1 MEYKFVFQAVPEQ
14 EKLFRQVSQGL
25 EKLTEMYSREKLP
38 GLWKVT
44 DRLNRAQEGK
54 APISSGRRNF
64 RRVMALVDW
73 LLGIFAL
80 IPAVQSP
87 KELGTLLAVGAA
99 AFGVGAGMLWVLLPR
114 TLGVLSLLISL
125 PLIMGSL
132 GNPDQLENLL
142 GLGVLLL
149 LLGLA
154 VLFSKFRRKENPY
167 ERAARDLLSHARDF
181 QRDTQAEALLF
192 LPEGIGYTVPEGVE
206 LSEPGLLD
214 YSKLEAMVE
223 TADLWLMVAEQKGM
237 ILQKQEFQGDP
248 DSFHAFLQEKGVRI
262 IPA

>member
-14 EKLFRQVSQGL
+14 EELFRQVSQGL

-87 KELGTLLAVGAA
+87 RELGTLLAVGAA

-132 GNPDQLENLL
+132 GNPDQLGNLL

-154 VLFSKFRRKENPY
+154 VLFSKFRRKETPMNGLPGICSAMPGISSGIPRRKHCSSCRRGSAIRY
-167 ERAARDLLSHARDF
+167 RREWSCRSRGCLIMASWKLWWK
-181 QRDTQAEALLF
+181 QRIS
-192 LPEGIGYTVPEGVE
+192 G
-206 LSEPGLLD
+206 
-214 YSKLEAMVE
+214 
-223 TADLWLMVAEQKGM
+223 
-237 ILQKQEFQGDP
+237 
-248 DSFHAFLQEKGVRI
+248 
-262 IPA
+262 

>member
-1 MEYKFVFQAVPEQ
+1 MEYKFVLQAVPEQ
-14 EKLFRQVSQGL
+14 EELFRQVSQGL

-132 GNPDQLENLL
+132 GNPDQLGNLL

-167 ERAARDLLSHARDF
+167 ERCPGSAQPCPGFPAGYPGGSTALPAGGDRLHGTEGSGAVGAGAA
-181 QRDTQAEALLF
+181 
-192 LPEGIGYTVPEGVE
+192 
-206 LSEPGLLD
+206 
-214 YSKLEAMVE
+214 
-223 TADLWLMVAEQKGM
+223 
-237 ILQKQEFQGDP
+237 
-248 DSFHAFLQEKGVRI
+248 
-262 IPA
+262 

>member
-14 EKLFRQVSQGL
+14 EELFRQVSQGL

-87 KELGTLLAVGAA
+87 KELGTLLAVG
-99 AFGVGAGMLWVLLPR
+99 V
-114 TLGVLSLLISL
+114 
-125 PLIMGSL
+125 
-132 GNPDQLENLL
+132 
-142 GLGVLLL
+142 
-149 LLGLA
+149 
-154 VLFSKFRRKENPY
+154 RRSVWAP
-167 ERAARDLLSHARDF
+167 ACS
-181 QRDTQAEALLF
+181 
-192 LPEGIGYTVPEGVE
+192 GCC
-206 LSEPGLLD
+206 SPGLW
-214 YSKLEAMVE
+214 EC
-223 TADLWLMVAEQKGM
+223 
-237 ILQKQEFQGDP
+237 
-248 DSFHAFLQEKGVRI
+248 
-262 IPA
+262 

>member
-14 EKLFRQVSQGL
+14 EELFRQVSQGL

-99 AFGVGAGMLWVLLPR
+99 AFGV
-114 TLGVLSLLISL
+114 LSLLEHRHDLSAVVQPMTHAPFVLAILFLSVVASVLSYLALNRALEVL
-125 PLIMGSL
+125 PVARTAALINFSTVVSVL
-132 GNPDQLENLL
+132 A
-142 GLGVLLL
+142 GVLILREPF
-149 LLGLA
+149 GW
-154 VLFSKFRRKENPY
+154 VS
-167 ERAARDLLSHARDF
+167 AAASAAILVGIWGV
-181 QRDTQAEALLF
+181 QRFAAPALPDADKRTEP
-192 LPEGIGYTVPEGVE
+192 LPP
-206 LSEPGLLD
+206 S
-214 YSKLEAMVE
+214 
-223 TADLWLMVAEQKGM
+223 
-237 ILQKQEFQGDP
+237 
-248 DSFHAFLQEKGVRI
+248 
-262 IPA
+262 

>member
-14 EKLFRQVSQGL
+14 EELFRQVSQGL

-38 GLWKVT
+38 GLWKAT

-87 KELGTLLAVGAA
+87 RELGTLLAVGAA

-132 GNPDQLENLL
+132 GNPDQLGNLL

-206 LSEPGLLD
+206 LS
-214 YSKLEAMVE
+214 
-223 TADLWLMVAEQKGM
+223 
-237 ILQKQEFQGDP
+237 
-248 DSFHAFLQEKGVRI
+248 
-262 IPA
+262 